1 MASIQLSMGIPSFSA
16 EEPANWEHL
25 TEWARVLESAGFD
38 RVLVS
43 EHIAFGM
50 NMDAYADPGVG
61 GTTGGRQ
68 PTGPD
73 GPWLEPLTVLT
84 YLAAR
89 TERIRLGTNILLAA
103 LRPAAVLAK
112 TVATLDV
119 LSGGRVDLGVGVG
132 WQREEYDV
140 AGVDFDRRGAILDQT
155 LEVCTRLWRENEFS
169 YASPELTFDRIHQ
182 MPKPLQP
189 GGVPIWVSGTVNR
202 AVARRLARFGKYW
215 IPWGQDA
222 RDLADGIGR
231 MRAAVEGVGG
241 DPDGFG
247 VTGSLR
253 VKASADGQP
262 DLAAAAAD
270 AAAQAKAGVTDLRL
284 IYWPLAPENRETD
297 LRAFVEAVRGAVA
310 G

>member
-1 MASIQLSMGIPSFSA
+1 MAPIQLSMGIPSFSA
-16 EEPANWEHL
+16 EAPASWEHL
-25 TEWARVLESAGFD
+25 TDWAQVLESCGFD

-43 EHIAFGM
+43 EHIAFGTH
-50 NMDAYADPGVG
+50 MDAYADPGVG
-61 GTTGGRQ
+61 GTAGGRQ

-84 YLAAR
+84 YVAAR

-140 AGVDFDRRGAILDQT
+140 AGVDFDKRGAILDQT
-155 LEVCTRLWRENEFS
+155 LEVCTRLWRENEVS

-222 RDLADGIGR
+222 RDIADGIGR
-231 MRAAVEGVGG
+231 MRAAVERAGG
-241 DPDGFG
+241 DPHGFG

-253 VKASADGQP
+253 VKADADDGP
-262 DLAAAAAD
+262 DLATVAVEAASL
-270 AAAQAKAGVTDLRL
+270 AKAGVTDLRL
-284 IYWPLAPENRETD
+284 THWPLRFGNRERD
-297 LRAFVEAVRGAVA
+297 LRTFVEAVRGAV
-310 G
+310 GG